1 MQLVSAK
8 LKGQLMRNSIL
19 MLILIFLANNCVS
32 VTNDIIEFEQK
43 LKHVSAK
50 YIADN
55 SLAVND
61 ISLKEENGLIKVKG
75 KTTNR
80 EVHDYLSSFSDSLS
94 FDYDVMLLPDP
105 ELGDSVHGIIN
116 VSVTPIREKTSHTSQ
131 MIDQGILGNS
141 VKILYRC
148 H

>member
-61 ISLKEENGLIKVKG
+61 ISLKEENGLIKVTG

-80 EVHDYLSSFSDSLS
+80 EVHDYLSSFSDSL
-94 FDYDVMLLPDP
+94 
-105 ELGDSVHGIIN
+105 
-116 VSVTPIREKTSHTSQ
+116 
-131 MIDQGILGNS
+131 
-141 VKILYRC
+141 
-148 H
+148 